1 MNCCSPLNAR
11 YRSMGRRRL
20 NPPLSWP
27 RKLTEIIK
35 PIQLIK
41 ENRIMKTNFFTV
53 ISVYLLSLNLQAQVS
68 QAPAPPG
75 MPKKGTFFYHRELGK
90 WWQNSEMVKKLQLN
104 DGQISQL
111 DQIFYDH
118 KVKLIDY
125 GADMEKQDLKLQT
138 LLDAD
143 VPNEGQVEAQVD
155 QVLGARGKLER
166 EYTMM
171 NLDLRKVLSLDQW
184 RQLKSARGSTVGF
197 GDRVFIRKLPP
208 PGGGPATAPLPPGE
222 IPVPPPPPEAEEMF

>member
-1 MNCCSPLNAR
+1 
-11 YRSMGRRRL
+11 
-20 NPPLSWP
+20 
-27 RKLTEIIK
+27 
-35 PIQLIK
+35 
-41 ENRIMKTNFFTV
+41 MKTNFFTV
-53 ISVYLLSLNLQAQVS
+53 ISVCLLSLNLKAQVS
-68 QAPAPPG
+68 QAPPPG

-155 QVLGARGKLER
+155 QVLAARGKLER

-197 GDRVFIRKLPP
+197 GDRIFIRKLPP